1 MMMSAELQKWHFN
14 VEQYY
19 RLAEA
24 GVLKP
29 DDRVELI
36 EGEIIKMS
44 PIGSSHAACLRGL
57 DIAFGEIFG
66 RRYLI
71 SIQSPVRL
79 DDFSEPEPDLALLK
93 PREGLYA
100 DRHPQPDDVLLIIE
114 VADTTLLSDRNV
126 KIPLYAR
133 FGIPES
139 WLVNLQEKLVE
150 VYCDPVDGHYQKSL
164 KFERG
169 DMLTSPTIQG
179 LSLKVDDII
188 A

>member
-1 MMMSAELQKWHFN
+1 MMSAELQKWHFN

-36 EGEIIKMS
+36 EGEIIRLS
-44 PIGSSHAACLRGL
+44 PIGSAHAASVSRTNYALQPLSR
-57 DIAFGEIFG
+57 DQFIVA
-66 RRYLI
+66 
-71 SIQSPVRL
+71 IQNPVRL
-79 DDFSEPEPDLALLK
+79 SDFSEPVPDIALLK
-93 PREGLYA
+93 PRQDFYA
-100 DRHPQPDDVLLIIE
+100 ERHPEPEDVLLIIE

-133 FGIPES
+133 FAIPES
-139 WLVNLQEKLVE
+139 WLVNLPEKAIE
-150 VYCDPVDGHYQKSL
+150 VYHDPVDGRYRKSL
-164 KFERG
+164 KFKRG
-169 DMLTSPTIQG
+169 DVLSSPTVPG

>member
-1 MMMSAELQKWHFN
+1 MMSAELQKWHFN

-36 EGEIIKMS
+36 EGEIIKMP
-44 PIGSSHAACLRGL
+44 PIGSFHAACVARFVPQFTKSTNI
-57 DIAFGEIFG
+57 DVTVW
-66 RRYLI
+66 
-71 SIQSPVRL
+71 IQNPIRL
-79 DDFSEPEPDLALLK
+79 SDFSEPVPDVALLK
-93 PREGLYA
+93 PREDFYA
-100 DRHPQPDDVLLIIE
+100 ERHPGPEDVLLIIE

-139 WLVNLQEKLVE
+139 WLVNLPEKIIE
-150 VYCDPVDGHYQKSL
+150 VYYDAIDGRYRKSL
-164 KFERG
+164 KFKRG
-169 DMLTSPTIQG
+169 DVLQSPTVPG

>member
-1 MMMSAELQKWHFN
+1 MMSAELQKWHFN

-36 EGEIIKMS
+36 EGEIIRM
-44 PIGSSHAACLRGL
+44 PAISSFHAASVSRLHYELNPVSRNQF
-57 DIAFGEIFG
+57 IA
-66 RRYLI
+66 
-71 SIQSPVRL
+71 SIRSPVRL
-79 DDFSEPEPDLALLK
+79 SNSSEPLPDIALLK
-93 PREGLYA
+93 PRHDFYA
-100 DRHPQPDDVLLIIE
+100 ERHPEPEDVLLIIE

-139 WLVNLQEKLVE
+139 WLINLPEKVIE
-150 VYCDPVDGHYQKSL
+150 VYHDPVDGRYRKSL
-164 KFERG
+164 KFKHG
-169 DMLTSPTIQG
+169 DVLSSPTVPG